1 MTVRSVSADSAASQA
16 VRDADACGFDVHH
29 HEMRLRRA
37 HADSR
42 RTEPGPILVVESDP
56 QVGRA
61 IVEQL
66 QADGY
71 RVELA
76 RSAKH
81 ARVLA
86 DRSAPK
92 LAVLGG
98 LDSPRGALE
107 LLDEIRTADPGCA
120 VWERGLPAIV
130 VGSQAHEL
138 DMLRAF
144 EAGADDF
151 LARPARY
158 LELRARL
165 RAVLRRTESL
175 ASRRGSELR
184 VGPLAIDPDART
196 VSLNG
201 RDVQLRR
208 LEFDLLVQLASDP
221 RRVFAKDELLRIV
234 WGYRASGST
243 RTVDSHAS
251 RLRRKLERDD
261 ARRWVINVW
270 GVGYRLA

>member
-1 MTVRSVSADSAASQA
+1 MTARPATADSSAPHL
-16 VRDADACGFDVHH
+16 VGTADVGNMEIHPA
-29 HEMRLRRA
+29 MRTRRA
-37 HADSR
+37 HAGGGR
-42 RTEPGPILVVESDP
+42 PAEPGPILVVESDP
-56 QVGRA
+56 RVGRA

-66 QADGY
+66 HADGY
-71 RVELA
+71 RAELA
-76 RSAKH
+76 CSAKH

-86 DRSAPK
+86 DRNMPK

-107 LLDEIRTADPGCA
+107 LLEEIRAADRGC
-120 VWERGLPAIV
+120 VTWERGLPAIV
-130 VGSQAHEL
+130 VGSQMHAL

-151 LARPARY
+151 LPRPASY

-165 RAVLRRTESL
+165 RAVLRRTENITG
-175 ASRRGSELR
+175 RGAAIR
-184 VGPLAIDPDART
+184 VGQLAIDPDTHA

-201 RDVQLRR
+201 GDIQLRR
-208 LEFDLLVQLASDP
+208 LEFDLLVQLAVDP
-221 RRVFAKDELLRIV
+221 QRVFTKDELLRVV

-251 RLRRKLERDD
+251 RLRRKLEQVS

-270 GVGYRLA
+270 GVGYRLI